1 MLAILAYLTFQL
13 LYDPVAN
20 SLVDVANLLPR
31 RKRIGNFNVVF
42 QGLCIAKRVPGETFE
57 SPLGNPAAIF
67 IGLEAST
74 SSGGFQ
80 SYVGVNATSVHK
92 PEFCSCF
99 FLETCLS
106 L

>member
-1 MLAILAYLTFQL
+1 MSQIYCLDASGLATLTLFSK
-13 LYDPVAN
+13 ACA
-20 SLVDVANLLPR
+20 SL
-31 RKRIGNFNVVF
+31 
-42 QGLCIAKRVPGETFE
+42 KRVPGETFE
-57 SPLGNPAAIF
+57 SPLGNPAAVF